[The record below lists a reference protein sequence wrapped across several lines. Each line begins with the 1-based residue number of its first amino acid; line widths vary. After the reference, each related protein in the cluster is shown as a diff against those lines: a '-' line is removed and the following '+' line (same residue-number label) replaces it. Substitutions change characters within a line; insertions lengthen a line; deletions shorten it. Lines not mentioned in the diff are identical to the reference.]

1 MRNVVGFGLSGLL
14 LMVAAQI
21 HAAVETV
28 ADLQREWAL
37 ITYEVSPEQKA
48 DALKSLGE
56 QAGGLVE
63 QHPDDPELLIWQGI
77 VLSSYAGEAGGLGA
91 LGAAK
96 RARAALERA
105 LQIDPAAMSGSALTS
120 LGTLYHKVP
129 GWPVGFGS
137 DKKARDYL
145 SRALQINADGID
157 PNYFMGEFLFDE
169 GEYSAA
175 ERHLRKALAAPDR
188 PGRALADRGRRGEIQ
203 VLLGRVEAKL

>member
-1 MRNVVGFGLSGLL
+1 MRYAIRLGLTGLL
-14 LMVAAQI
+14 LTMAVPL

-28 ADLQREWAL
+28 TDLQREWAL
-37 ITYEVSPEQKA
+37 VTYELSPEMKA
-48 DALKSLGE
+48 DALASLGE
-56 QAGGLVE
+56 QADSLVE

-105 LQIDPAAMSGSALTS
+105 LEIDPAAMSGSALTS

-137 DKKARDYL
+137 DKKAREYL

-169 GEYSAA
+169 GEYAAA
-175 ERHLRKALAAPDR
+175 EQYLRKALAAPDR
-188 PGRALADRGRRGEIQ
+188 PGRELADRGRRGEIQ
-203 VLLGRVEAKL
+203 ALLGRVEAKL

>member
-1 MRNVVGFGLSGLL
+1 MRYAIRLGLTGLL
-14 LMVAAQI
+14 LTMAVPL

-28 ADLQREWAL
+28 TDLQREWAL
-37 ITYEVSPEQKA
+37 VTYELSPEMKA
-48 DALKSLGE
+48 DALASLGE
-56 QAGGLVE
+56 QADSLVE

-105 LQIDPAAMSGSALTS
+105 LEIDPAAMSGSALTS

-137 DKKARDYL
+137 DRKAREYL

-169 GEYSAA
+169 GEYAAA
-175 ERHLRKALAAPDR
+175 EQHLRKALAAPDR
-188 PGRALADRGRRGEIQ
+188 PGRELADRGRRGEIQ
-203 VLLGRVEAKL
+203 ALLGRVEAKL